1 MNKTLSLKLLE
12 KKSIGLLGVMLID
25 WLVRWTLRLQ
35 NYIMIALFIGLFLG
49 RGVGF
54 NSSDS
59 EFLIGI
65 ILLYFPITWAF
76 KASQRSEDKMQTFLF
91 TAMISI
97 LGLLAMSMVAA
108 YSIEQVTNPNPQFI
122 SNVILGLVFSTVIR
136 KVGDVIRVKTYHRYL
151 FKHVLNKS
159 YFYPD
164 QSDNKIVY
172 KDFYEDMTV
181 DNPET
186 RMTLVNVGAVQK
198 AYQNCVTVFSVKV
211 EKETYSKYF
220 VNAVN
225 NQLTRDYEDKE
236 STYHLD
242 IILLPFGT
250 KGVFAYLKLLSFSI
264 VRPTIIAK
272 EVE

>member
-12 KKSIGLLGVMLID
+12 KKSIGLLGVMLIN

-91 TAMISI
+91 TAMIYI

-122 SNVILGLVFSTVIR
+122 SNVIFGLILSIFIR

-172 KDFYEDMTV
+172 KDFYED
-181 DNPET
+181 
-186 RMTLVNVGAVQK
+186 
-198 AYQNCVTVFSVKV
+198 
-211 EKETYSKYF
+211 
-220 VNAVN
+220 
-225 NQLTRDYEDKE
+225 KE

-272 EVE
+272 EVK